1 MLHVEDVGEAD
12 GGEERFDVR
21 ISEDCEGRHGCG
33 VQDEVEVSEGETSSY
48 KRRPGRSLRR

>member
-21 ISEDCEGRHGCG
+21 IGEDCEGRHGCG
-33 VQDEVEVSEGETSSY
+33 VYDEGRGESEGGTFV
-48 KRRPGRSLRR
+48 L